1 MKINAFEQRSAEQA
15 LRVLIEK
22 LDDLLLYIEPDRNG
36 LRSYSHKSRELLIL
50 ACTEVED
57 SWVSIFKSSGISPQN
72 NRMFTTKYYVK
83 LLSKARLNEFQITF
97 KNYDE
102 LRNFIPFCQWDLS
115 QPTKSL
121 KWYDSYNKTKHD
133 RNSSFN
139 EATLENVL
147 DAVSASIAMF
157 CARFSPFS
165 LLNNN
170 NILSSLINQYF
181 KISLRES
188 DPSTY
193 YIPKIDLPANTRT
206 DLFIYDCY
214 DRKHNVSWNIIPLV
228 L

>member
-1 MKINAFEQRSAEQA
+1 M
-15 LRVLIEK
+15 LK
-22 LDDLLLYIEPDRNG
+22 LTIF
-36 LRSYSHKSRELLIL
+36 SYSQFNSKDSY
-50 ACTEVED
+50 TE
-57 SWVSIFKSSGISPQN
+57 SGMVS
-72 NRMFTTKYYVK
+72 
-83 LLSKARLNEFQITF
+83 LNEFQITL

-102 LRNFIPFCQWDLS
+102 LRDFIPFSQWNIS

-170 NILSSLINQYF
+170 NALSCSGQLI
-181 KISLRES
+181 
-188 DPSTY
+188 
-193 YIPKIDLPANTRT
+193 
-206 DLFIYDCY
+206 
-214 DRKHNVSWNIIPLV
+214 
-228 L
+228 